1 MSKKLY
7 KLIAN
12 IITFCSIGYVIYI
25 GFFVFFD
32 KPGTPEDITKLY
44 LKMGYA
50 YVILAVILI
59 LRAIRRIEFYNLV

>member
-1 MSKKLY
+1 MSKKTY

-32 KPGTPEDITKLY
+32 KPGASDEIAALY

-50 YVILAVILI
+50 YAILAVSLI
-59 LRAIRRIEFYNLV
+59 TRAILKKNKIL